1 MHMITKPSLVLPFNK
16 IVFIIVTMLMAFW
29 LSACSVTPLST
40 PVVQPEQSDS
50 NTANGNLANNN
61 SENNNATNGTES
73 TVQTDPFAYQA
84 CVYPPNEMVQ
94 ACMAKGGAF
103 LQQGRLGCYQCVVSY
118 SDAGKACQD
127 STDCKGKCKNTGEFI
142 ESGTKNHSGQCASDS
157 SGFGCYQTIEK
168 GVAQPAICVD

>member
-1 MHMITKPSLVLPFNK
+1 MDMITKPSLVLPFNK

-50 NTANGNLANNN
+50 NKANDNLADNN

-84 CVYPPNEMVQ
+84 CVYPPNKMVQ

-103 LQQGRLGCYQCVVSY
+103 LQQGRLGCYQCVVNY

-127 STDCKGKCKNTGEFI
+127 STDCQGKCKNTGEFI